1 MAKKKRDW
9 KAQRARDRAKAE
21 AQGIDYDAKMA
32 EAWARFQKNR
42 ALRQWNPTVEARAI
56 ELLNED
62 LPLADVNRILE
73 SEGLIK
79 VPTSI
84 QKAGNV
90 KKDFRGFRLI
100 YNDLLNDG
108 KLDSSITELKI
119 AMGSKRNQAETLAQ
133 DKKILQHY
141 LESPDI
147 VTWKQCERSVGLRI
161 YTRFSK
167 RSVTNKIY

>member
-21 AQGIDYDAKMA
+21 AQGIDYDAKMT
-32 EAWARFQKNR
+32 EARARFQKKR

-62 LPLADVNRILE
+62 LPIADVNRILE

-84 QKAGNV
+84 QKPG
-90 KKDFRGFRLI
+90 
-100 YNDLLNDG
+100 
-108 KLDSSITELKI
+108 
-119 AMGSKRNQAETLAQ
+119 M
-133 DKKILQHY
+133 
-141 LESPDI
+141 
-147 VTWKQCERSVGLRI
+147 
-161 YTRFSK
+161 
-167 RSVTNKIY
+167 